1 MCGDGSRRP
10 KSYVDNPV
18 HKQYKGAMHLRPY
31 RGSST
36 STRGGDLFPYLLFFR
51 SKKVILSGRFF
62 LALVASTLP
71 ALDNL
76 ALAKFALGYDRY

>member
-18 HKQYKGAMHLRPY
+18 HNQYKGAMHCALIEARVQGVGIY
-31 RGSST
+31 FLTSCFFVVTKLYFLEGS
-36 STRGGDLFPYLLFFR
+36 F
-51 SKKVILSGRFF
+51 LS
-62 LALVASTLP
+62 SWHQPCP